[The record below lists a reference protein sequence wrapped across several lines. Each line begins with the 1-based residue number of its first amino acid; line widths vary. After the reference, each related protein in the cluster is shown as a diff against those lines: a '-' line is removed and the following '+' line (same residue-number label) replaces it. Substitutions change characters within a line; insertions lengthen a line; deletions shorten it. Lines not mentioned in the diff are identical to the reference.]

1 MLYDPAWAYRQYDHQ
16 LFLNTV
22 VGPGGD
28 AALLRLKAPGLP
40 APPGGVRRAVAL
52 STDGNTAIFQ
62 VMLEYVLQFRLAF
75 NIGALYMVPAKYAD
89 GFDIGG
95 FGGATRFAFNW

>member
-1 MLYDPAWAYRQYDHQ
+1 MKKIPTPEKQKNH
-16 LFLNTV
+16 
-22 VGPGGD
+22 
-28 AALLRLKAPGLP
+28 
-40 APPGGVRRAVAL
+40 
-52 STDGNTAIFQ
+52 GNTAIFQ